1 MHSEKQEEFFL
12 TDSFLKSMVKANPT
26 YLFLL
31 IAYFIGCSLSSAA
44 ECYKNVHQSEKDTV
58 PITEKISIRKKYIN
72 YDEKRK
78 ELSLEYLKLRHGII
92 KSAPVITPKM
102 IILHNTGGGT
112 LESNFNY
119 FNHTEIETAR
129 DINRKQSKLN
139 VSAHYLID
147 RDGAIYQLMD
157 DTAFARHSIGLNYCA
172 IGIENIGNEK
182 APLTKEQVKA
192 NAELIR
198 YLCSKYSIEYMIGH
212 SEYIQFRNTPLWKEL
227 DPDYITFKLDP
238 GDEFLKQVRLLI
250 KDLHLK
256 YKP

>member
-1 MHSEKQEEFFL
+1 
-12 TDSFLKSMVKANPT
+12 MVK
-26 YLFLL
+26 
-31 IAYFIGCSLSSAA
+31 
-44 ECYKNVHQSEKDTV
+44 TV
-58 PITEKISIRKKYIN
+58 PIYLFFLFTYFLGFSKDNTDKYYKNDPKSVKDSAPVTYNLKIRKKYIT

-102 IILHNTGGGT
+102 IILHYTGGGT
-112 LESNFNY
+112 LESTFNY
-119 FNHTEIETAR
+119 FNPVEIEAAR

-157 DTAFARHSIGLNYCA
+157 DTAFARHTIGLNYCA
-172 IGIENIGNEK
+172 IGIENIGDEK
-182 APLTKEQVKA
+182 TPLTKEQAKS
-192 NAELIR
+192 NADLIR
-198 YLCSKYSIEYMIGH
+198 YLCGKYSIEYMIGH
-212 SEYIQFRNTPLWKEL
+212 SEYIQFRNTPLWKEI
-227 DPDYITFKLDP
+227 DPHYITYKLDP